1 VGVRNT
7 CGLTFGIISR
17 RRFVTSFIGLFG
29 FISIF
34 DVTCLFSLVGV
45 GVVFISFTAD
55 RGEPGFCIFGRNTIG
70 FNRRIQALTDA
81 LAVRLATSGRL
92 GTFTLFII
100 TTAAIGTFTL
110 FAIVIIIVAP
120 AATTTIFFVITTVA
134 RVGTVIAT
142 TVARVGTVIAAIVP
156 SAVIATA
163 RRASS
168 SAIIATVI
176 ATTQIASAAVIS
188 STTIVATTNPRQGI
202 ECRGQN
208 NISITI
214 DHAEIGSCER
224 IDVDIIF
231 AFRAQLERAASGST
245 TFSLRR
251 DTSQGSSIITSHNL
265 VDRFGLES
273 INADD
278 RLLEDIP
285 NGCKDHQ
292 AAGTFFTLRAI
303 STFRTF
309 ITLGALT
316 AITAATAAFAIFSFS
331 IFSFSIVSAFV
342 AFSFVCSLFLIG
354 SSRFAF
360 AIIGIISFSNFFF
373 RCRRRSQSRKADSQS
388 CSLVVFCLFNCRR
401 FLAAFGLF
409 L

>member
-1 VGVRNT
+1 RVGT
-7 CGLTFGIISR
+7 
-17 RRFVTSFIGLFG
+17 
-29 FISIF
+29 
-34 DVTCLFSLVGV
+34 
-45 GVVFISFTAD
+45 
-55 RGEPGFCIFGRNTIG
+55 
-70 FNRRIQALTDA
+70 
-81 LAVRLATSGRL
+81 
-92 GTFTLFII
+92 
-100 TTAAIGTFTL
+100 
-110 FAIVIIIVAP
+110 VIACP
-120 AATTTIFFVITTVA
+120 VA

-231 AFRAQLERAASGST
+231 AFRAQLERAASGSP

-309 ITLGALT
+309 ITLGAIT

-342 AFSFVCSLFLIG
+342 AFSFVCSLFFIG

>member
-1 VGVRNT
+1 MGVRNT

-29 FISIF
+29 FI
-34 DVTCLFSLVGV
+34 CLFSLV

-55 RGEPGFCIFGRNTIG
+55 RGEPGFCNFGRNTTG
-70 FNRRIQALTDA
+70 FNRRIQALTEA

-120 AATTTIFFVITTVA
+120 AATTTIFFVITTVAGVGTVIATTVA

-245 TFSLRR
+245 TFSLGR

-316 AITAATAAFAIFSFS
+316 AITAATSAFA

-342 AFSFVCSLFLIG
+342 AFSSVCSLFFIG

-373 RCRRRSQSRKADSQS
+373 GCRRRSQSRKADSQS
-388 CSLVVFCLFNCRR
+388 CSLVFFGLFNCRR

>member
-1 VGVRNT
+1 
-7 CGLTFGIISR
+7 
-17 RRFVTSFIGLFG
+17 
-29 FISIF
+29 
-34 DVTCLFSLVGV
+34 
-45 GVVFISFTAD
+45 
-55 RGEPGFCIFGRNTIG
+55 
-70 FNRRIQALTDA
+70 
-81 LAVRLATSGRL
+81 
-92 GTFTLFII
+92 
-100 TTAAIGTFTL
+100 
-110 FAIVIIIVAP
+110 
-120 AATTTIFFVITTVA
+120 
-134 RVGTVIAT
+134 AT

-231 AFRAQLERAASGST
+231 AFRAQLECAASGST
-245 TFSLRR
+245 TFSPGR

-316 AITAATAAFAIFSFS
+316 AITAATSAFA

-342 AFSFVCSLFLIG
+342 AFSLFFIG

-373 RCRRRSQSRKADSQS
+373 GCRRRGQSRKADSKS
-388 CSLVVFCLFNCRR
+388 CSLVVFGFFNCRR